1 RATAAPFETLR
12 GPGPAALRPSTES
25 ARPRAQKPT
34 PFPGRPDH
42 SARGLRS
49 NTSAAGDCRAPTFN
63 GECPSSGTE
72 THVVSGP
79 PRTFCPPT
87 SFEHFCG
94 RDGRAPAFSRATQS
108 HTRGSSLRLAGGLF
122 RRIRRVTDGF
132 GIGLEQLYR

>member
-49 NTSAAGDCRAPTFN
+49 NTSAAGDRRAPTFN

-72 THVVSGP
+72 THVLSGP
-79 PRTFCPPT
+79 PRTFCPT
-87 SFEHFCG
+87 SPFERFCG
-94 RDGRAPAFSRATQS
+94 RGPPRSDLQRRGPVLGHRNPRRFGAAPNILPA
-108 HTRGSSLRLAGGLF
+108 HTVLTPRRPAG
-122 RRIRRVTDGF
+122 
-132 GIGLEQLYR
+132 